1 MSRVTTHPKVSTF
14 PEPQTDGFEFSKES
28 WKEAEF
34 ELGKYPED
42 HKASAV
48 MPLLWIAQRQNGGY
62 LTRSTIEYVA
72 KVLEMAPIRVHEVA
86 TFYTM
91 YNHSHPGRYQLQICR
106 TTPCML
112 RGADDIIAKVREKLG
127 VEEGEVTDDG
137 LFSYMEVECLG
148 ACCNAPMMQVN
159 NETYYEDL
167 TPETVEKLLDDL
179 AAGREVK
186 PGSQKGRRGSEPE
199 SEQTTLNG
207 VTAHGAKNG
216 PYAEGKTFVPVEVQ
230 NARAAAQQQD
240 DDSQAGTSGSKDGGR

>member
-14 PEPQTDGFEFSKES
+14 PEPRTGDFEFTKES
-28 WKEAEF
+28 WQEAERA
-34 ELGKYPED
+34 LAKYPED

-62 LTRSTIEYVA
+62 LSREAIEYVA

-91 YNHSHPGRYQLQICR
+91 YNHAHPGRYQLQICR

-127 VEEGEVTDDG
+127 VEEGEVTEDG

-148 ACCNAPMMQVN
+148 ACCNAPMVQIN
-159 NETYYEDL
+159 DDYYEDL
-167 TPETVEKLLDDL
+167 TPDSLVGIVDALKRGETPP
-179 AAGREVK
+179 A
-186 PGSQKGRRGSEPE
+186 GSQIGRRCSEPE
-199 SEQTTLNG
+199 GGPTVLTG
-207 VTAHGAKNG
+207 GTAPQGPAKPDAG
-216 PYAEGKTFVPVEVQ
+216 PYGNTP
-230 NARAAAQQQD
+230 
-240 DDSQAGTSGSKDGGR
+240 AGDPGELY

>member
-14 PEPQTDGFEFSKES
+14 PEPRTGDFEFTKES
-28 WKEAEF
+28 WQEAERA
-34 ELGKYPED
+34 LAKYPED
-42 HKASAV
+42 RKASAV

-62 LTRSTIEYVA
+62 LSREAIEYVA

-91 YNHSHPGRYQLQICR
+91 YNHAHPGTYQLQICR

-127 VEEGEVTDDG
+127 VEEGEVTEDG

-167 TPETVEKLLDDL
+167 TPENVEKLLDDL

-186 PGSQKGRRGSEPE
+186 AGSQKGRRGSEPE
-199 SEQTTLNG
+199 SDQTTLNEVTEHG
-207 VTAHGAKNG
+207 VKAG
-216 PYAEGKTFVPVEVQ
+216 PYADGKTFVPVEVA
-230 NARAAAQQQD
+230 NARAEAEE
-240 DDSQAGTSGSKDGGR
+240 SGSKDGGS